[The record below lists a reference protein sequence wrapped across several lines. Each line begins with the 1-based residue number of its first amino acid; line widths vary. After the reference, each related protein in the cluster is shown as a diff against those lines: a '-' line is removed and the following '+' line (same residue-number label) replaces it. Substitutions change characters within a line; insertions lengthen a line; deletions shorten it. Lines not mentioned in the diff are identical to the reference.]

1 MSKTVLI
8 PAGYRVEVTSWE
20 NDGDNYNTKSI
31 SGIKSESAV
40 QFVVDICKLHKSEDD
55 PLNPGFGNLYEPEDD
70 EIEQFKEAVKDL
82 IENHVGDFPDEYC
95 RDFEGLRE
103 GLIWDLGLI
112 GDFYTRVA
120 QKICVQ
126 FFPEDVEVDDLTAK
140 FV

>member
-1 MSKTVLI
+1 MTVLI

-40 QFVVDICKLHKSEDD
+40 KFVVDICKLHRSRSDHSI
-55 PLNPGFGNLYEPEDD
+55 PGEKFGNVWDSDGEEVNRYQAA
-70 EIEQFKEAVKDL
+70 IEEL
-82 IENHVGDFPDEYC
+82 IENHVGEFPCEYC
-95 RDFEGLRE
+95 EDFDGLRE

-120 QKICVQ
+120 SSIAVQ
-126 FFPEDVEVDDLTAK
+126 FFPEDVVCEDVTSK
-140 FV
+140 FI